1 MARVGGRKVGRCDC
15 GDSSGPVARFG
26 SRSCGGSESGG
37 SGSRKV
43 GRVSRGP
50 EGRNGG
56 REISRAE
63 TRKKGSWHRGRNEG
77 RWI

>member
-1 MARVGGRKVGRCDC
+1 MARVGSREVGR

-26 SRSCGGSESGG
+26 SRSCGESESGG
-37 SGSRKV
+37 SGSWKV
-43 GRVSRGP
+43 GRVS
-50 EGRNGG
+50 NGG
-56 REISRAE
+56 REIGRTI